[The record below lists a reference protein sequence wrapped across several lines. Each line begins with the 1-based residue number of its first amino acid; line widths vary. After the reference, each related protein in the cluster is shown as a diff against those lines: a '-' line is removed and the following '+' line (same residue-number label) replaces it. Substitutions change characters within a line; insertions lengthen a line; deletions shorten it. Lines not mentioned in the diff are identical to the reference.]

1 MKHQINIRSRQ
12 QETKNPFEEFIFVSN
27 DNEDYYDFLYKSLM
41 ELDNKNY
48 ECRLPYKIE
57 KV

>member
-1 MKHQINIRSRQ
+1 MKYQISIRSRQ

-27 DNEDYYDFLYKSLM
+27 DNEDYYDFLYNSLM
-41 ELDNKNY
+41 ELNNKKY
-48 ECRLPYKIE
+48 ECRLPYKVE